1 MSARLPLVLRQL
13 GRPPRPP
20 GPPRRLREPCR
31 AASGSG
37 SQSGGQE
44 GLSGQ
49 QRPQDGPAWSSQG
62 PGSPAP
68 PARDSIAREVIQNSK
83 EVLHLLQEKNP
94 AFKPVLA
101 IIQAGDE
108 NLMQEINQ
116 NLAEEAGLNIT
127 HVCLPP
133 DSSEDEII
141 DEILKMNE
149 DTRVH
154 GLALQISEDLFS
166 SKVLNALNPEKDV
179 DGVTDVNLGKLVRGD
194 AHECFVSPVA
204 RAVIELLEKSG
215 ASLDGKKILVVG
227 AHGSLDAA
235 LQCLFQR
242 RGSMTMNSQ
251 WKTPQLQSKLH
262 EADIVILGSPKP
274 EEIPLTW
281 IQPGTTVLNCFH
293 DLLSGKLSCSS
304 PRAHLNGLIAEDNLG
319 LLAAA
324 LRIQNMVSSGRRWL
338 REQQHRRW
346 RLHSLKLQPLSPVPS
361 DIEISR
367 AQTPKAVDI
376 LAKEIGLLAD
386 EIEIYGKSKAKV
398 RLSLLERLKDQ
409 ADGKYVLVAG
419 ITPTPLGEGKSTVTI
434 GLVQA
439 LTAHLN
445 VNSFACLRQPSQGPT
460 FGVKGG
466 AAGGGYAQ
474 VIPME
479 EFNLHLTGDIHA
491 ITAANNLLAAAI
503 DTRILHENTQTDKA
517 LYNRLV
523 PLVNG
528 VREFSEIQL
537 ARLKK
542 LGINKTDP
550 SMLTEEE
557 MSKFAR
563 LNIDPTTI
571 TWQRVLDTN
580 DRFLRKITIGQA
592 STEKGYSRQAQFDIA
607 VASEIMAVLALTDSL
622 KDMKERLGRMVVAS
636 DKNGQ
641 PVTAEDL
648 GVTGALTVLMKD
660 AIKPNLMQTLEGTP
674 VFVHAGPFAN
684 IAHGNSSVLADK
696 IALKL
701 VGEEGFVV
709 TEAGFGADIGMEK
722 FFNIKC
728 RASGLVPNVV
738 VLVATV
744 RALKMHGGGP
754 SVTAGV
760 PLKKEY
766 TEENIQLV
774 ADGCCNLQKQIQIAQ
789 LFGVPVVVALN
800 VFKTDTRAEI
810 DLVCELAKRAGAFDA
825 VPCHHWSVGGK
836 GSVDLARA
844 VREAANKRS
853 RFRFLYDIQL
863 PIVEKIR
870 AIAQSVYGAK
880 DIELSPEAQ
889 SKIDRYTQQGFGNL
903 PICMAKTHLSLSH
916 QPERKGVPRDFILPI
931 SDVRA
936 SIGAGFIYPLV
947 GTEARSANDSVSM
960 MCGCIWLS
968 DVKGPPW
975 SQMSTMPGLPTRPC
989 FYDIDLDAE
998 TEQVKGLF

>member
-1 MSARLPLVLRQL
+1 MRQRLAL
-13 GRPPRPP
+13 
-20 GPPRRLREPCR
+20 
-31 AASGSG
+31 
-37 SQSGGQE
+37 
-44 GLSGQ
+44 
-49 QRPQDGPAWSSQG
+49 PQ
-62 PGSPAP
+62 
-68 PARDSIAREVIQNSK
+68 VIQNSK
-83 EVLHLLQEKNP
+83 EVLSLLQEKNP

-101 IIQAGDE
+101 IIQAGDD

-116 NLAEEAGLNIT
+116 NLAEETGLNIT
-127 HVCLPP
+127 HICLPP
-133 DSSEDEII
+133 DSSEAEII
-141 DEILKMNE
+141 DEILKINE

-154 GLALQISEDLFS
+154 GLALQISENLFS
-166 SKVLNALNPEKDV
+166 NKVLNALKPEKDV
-179 DGVTDVNLGKLVRGD
+179 DGVTDINLGKLVRGD

-204 RAVIELLEKSG
+204 KAAIELLEKSVG
-215 ASLDGKKILVVG
+215 VNLDGKKILVAG
-227 AHGSLDAA
+227 AHGSLEAA

-242 RGSMTMNSQ
+242 KGSMTMSSQ
-251 WKTPQLQSKLH
+251 WKTPQLQRKLH
-262 EADIVILGSPKP
+262 EADIVVLGSRKP

-281 IQPGTTVLNCFH
+281 IQPGITVLNCSH
-293 DLLSGKLSCSS
+293 DFLSGKVGCGS
-304 PRAHLNGLIAEDNLG
+304 PRIHFGGLIEEDDVS

-346 RLHSLKLQPLSPVPS
+346 RLHCLKLQPLSPVPS

-367 AQTPKAVDI
+367 GQTPKVVDV

-398 RLSLLERLKDQ
+398 RLSVLERLKNQ

-550 SMLTEEE
+550 STLTEEE
-557 MSKFAR
+557 VSKFAR
-563 LNIDPTTI
+563 LDINPSTI

-580 DRFLRKITIGQA
+580 DRFLRKITIGQGN
-592 STEKGYSRQAQFDIA
+592 TEKGYSRQAQFDIA

-622 KDMKERLGRMVVAS
+622 ADMKARLGRMVVAS
-636 DKNGQ
+636 DKSGQ
-641 PVTAEDL
+641 PVTADDL

-701 VGEEGFVV
+701 VGEEGFV
-709 TEAGFGADIGMEK
+709 GK
-722 FFNIKC
+722 LLLLN
-728 RASGLVPNVV
+728 LVV
-738 VLVATV
+738 
-744 RALKMHGGGP
+744 
-754 SVTAGV
+754 VTAGV

-825 VPCHHWSVGGK
+825 VPCYHWSVGGK

-844 VREAANKRS
+844 VREAASKRS
-853 RFRFLYDIQL
+853 RFQFLYDVQVRS
-863 PIVEKIR
+863 IVDKIR
-870 AIAQSVYGAK
+870 TIAQAVYGAK

-889 SKIDRYTQQGFGNL
+889 AKIDRYTQQGFGNL

-916 QPERKGVPRDFILPI
+916 EPDKKGVPRDFILPI

-947 GTEARSANDSVSM
+947 GT
-960 MCGCIWLS
+960 
-968 DVKGPPW
+968 
-975 SQMSTMPGLPTRPC
+975 MSTMPGLPTRPC
-989 FYDIDLDAE
+989 FYDIDLDTE